1 MNMDKQKIRDEI
13 DFKELLKSPLRLYGW
28 FFVYFFL
35 LLLIFGIFF
44 GHKLIPISFNE
55 QKVGIVDSTKFKK
68 EIVEK
73 KGGII
78 PAVDLAAVKSPTNEM
93 IAKGKELYD
102 ANCKSCHGDNGLGD
116 GPAGLMLNP
125 KPRNFHEVDGWTNG
139 RTIDEMYKTL
149 QVGIISKGMAAYE
162 YLPPSQRFDII
173 HYVRTFADF
182 PAITDDQINQLNTT
196 YNLSAGTVQ
205 PNQIPVSKATK
216 LFINEQDLVNTKIK
230 ALKLSLVD
238 KKDDP
243 AANLLRLHSANI
255 DKVFYTFISNPQKPS
270 EQIFQ
275 MIKFAPVDFGFNPS
289 IVRIPL
295 EQFRLIVDFVKA
307 QT

>member
-35 LLLIFGIFF
+35 LLLVFGIFF

-55 QKVGIVDSTKFKK
+55 QNIGLVDSSKIKK

-78 PAVDLAAVKSPTNEM
+78 PAVDLAAVKSPSNEM

-102 ANCKSCHGDNGLGD
+102 ANCKSCHGDTGLGD

-125 KPRNFHEVDGWTNG
+125 KPRNFHQTDGWTNG
-139 RTIDEMYKTL
+139 RTIDAMYKTL
-149 QVGIISKGMAAYE
+149 QEGIISKGMAAYE

-173 HYVRTFADF
+173 HYIRTFVEF
-182 PAITDDQINQLNTT
+182 PAITDDQVNQLNTT
-196 YNLSAGTVQ
+196 YKLSEGTIQ
-205 PNQIPVSKATK
+205 PNQIPVLKASKI
-216 LFINEQDLVNTKIK
+216 FINEQDLVNSKVKSIK
-230 ALKLSLVD
+230 K
-238 KKDDP
+238 
-243 AANLLRLHSANI
+243 NLLAKKEDVTTNLLLAYSNNI
-255 DKVFYTFISNPQKPS
+255 EKVLYTIISNPQKNYT
-270 EQIFQ
+270 EVFQ
-275 MIKFAPVDFGFNPS
+275 MIKYAPVDFGFNPS